1 MDTLLNLADVPAPN
15 SAILVEEEP
24 SPRNL
29 HSVEILIARQYRP
42 AQPVKLTLRAY
53 VTEAG
58 TIRRF
63 QPLESSDLAL
73 VPTYYIRSLL
83 ELRFSP
89 ALYNGR
95 PIAAWTTIEL
105 HIPVEP

>member
-1 MDTLLNLADVPAPN
+1 MDTLLDLTGVPAPN

-24 SPRNL
+24 VPQNL
-29 HSVEILIARQYRP
+29 RSVEIRIAKQYRP
-42 AQPVKLTLRAY
+42 LRPVRLTLRTY

-58 TIRRF
+58 AIRRF
-63 QPLESSDLAL
+63 QPLECSDPGLE
-73 VPTYYIRSLL
+73 PPYYIRPLL
-83 ELRFSP
+83 ELRFTP

-105 HIPVEP
+105 NIPAEP